1 METSELS
8 TIVSAIKRMD
18 IPVGLSTPAA
28 RLRRYSAYLA
38 ATHTFQSCC
47 ACQRS
52 GRWHLSNPDPLCIR
66 SLDTGMRRPH
76 FLLCPDEAV
85 LGLGGSTLRQMPILI
100 LKEQI

>member
-1 METSELS
+1 METAELS
-8 TIVSAIKRMD
+8 TIASATKRID
-18 IPVGLSTPAA
+18 IDNDSLIDLSTPAVHP
-28 RLRRYSAYLA
+28 RRCSAYLV

-85 LGLGGSTLRQMPILI
+85 LGLGGSACHYE
-100 LKEQI
+100 K